1 MPASPAGIFLSAR
14 IPVRLRVSLLVAR
27 AIADLLERWRENPR
41 RLGQPCSLM
50 SAIPA
55 RIGCLRM
62 EHTLEFDVDGPQD
75 VTSALVAGRGD
86 ALLLI
91 ETRRGRDARRA

>member
-1 MPASPAGIFLSAR
+1 
-14 IPVRLRVSLLVAR
+14 
-27 AIADLLERWRENPR
+27 
-41 RLGQPCSLM
+41 
-50 SAIPA
+50 
-55 RIGCLRM
+55 M